1 MTAKQGVNKD
11 GVNTGVNSKKTTDD
25 PINREPQAES
35 KSHAEV
41 KASSADIHNILRKT
55 ELRTVLRSKNRLF
68 STQGNGTQRST
79 QRKHENGQGGD
90 DNFRQSLD
98 ETAP

>member
-1 MTAKQGVNKD
+1 MYVHSVSMKERLL
-11 GVNTGVNSKKTTDD
+11 TT

-55 ELRTVLRSKNRLF
+55 ELRTLLRSKNRLF
-68 STQGNGTQRST
+68 FSTQINGTQRST
-79 QRKHENGQGGD
+79 QRKHPFL
-90 DNFRQSLD
+90 FRAKRFL
-98 ETAP
+98 AALHAAKAYICC